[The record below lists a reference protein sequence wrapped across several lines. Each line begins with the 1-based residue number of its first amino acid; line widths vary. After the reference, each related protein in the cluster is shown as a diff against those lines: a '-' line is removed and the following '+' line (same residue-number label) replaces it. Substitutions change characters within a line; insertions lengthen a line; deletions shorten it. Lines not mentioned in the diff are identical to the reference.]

1 MGMKGSHTGYES
13 RTVFDACRE
22 IWEAAGPLQQHPM
35 LPMSVSSRGTYR
47 SPIARLPALT
57 LEVSQR
63 TQDPIRRPQ
72 IRGSESAV

>member
-1 MGMKGSHTGYES
+1 
-13 RTVFDACRE
+13 
-22 IWEAAGPLQQHPM
+22 
-35 LPMSVSSRGTYR
+35 MSVSSRGTYR

-57 LEVSQR
+57 LEVRQR